1 MQGIDIKKL
10 SSDAKRSVVVDEAP
24 INDIWKIL
32 NKEIQLFSGIK
43 SQVKESFYHELAIL
57 IHAGVDLKAAL
68 DLVVGEQKKDANRKL
83 MENIR
88 SCIIEGDS
96 LSGALKKQQV
106 FTPYEYYSIQI
117 GEETGRLVPVLEDLA
132 LYFKKQIK
140 QRRQI
145 TGAMMYPAIVTC
157 TSFGA
162 VFFMLNFIVPMFADI
177 FSRTGG
183 ELPAITRFIVNASA
197 FLKAAILPLIAALLA
212 VSLVFYFQR
221 KKDKLRKILST
232 FVLRFPVFGEMVRK
246 IYLGRFCNS
255 MALLTGAKV
264 PLIRAIQLSRQMAGF
279 YPIERSL
286 IEIENC
292 ILHGQSL
299 HSSLAAFKIYDT
311 KMISLIKVGEEVNQL
326 SAFFEKVAQQYNE
339 DVEHQSALLSSIME
353 PFIIIFLGLFV
364 GLILIAMYLP
374 LFQLGS
380 GFE

>member
-10 SSDAKRSVVVDEAP
+10 NSNAKRSVVVAEETP
-24 INDIWKIL
+24 NDIWNIL
-32 NKEIQLFSGIK
+32 NREIRLFGGIK
-43 SQVKESFYHELAIL
+43 SHVKESFYHELAIL

-88 SCIIEGDS
+88 SCIIEGES
-96 LSGALKKQQV
+96 LSGALRKQQV

-183 ELPAITRFIVNASA
+183 QLPAITLFIVNAST
-197 FLKAAILPLIAALLA
+197 FLKAAIFPLMSVLL
-212 VSLVFYFQR
+212 VISLVFYFQR
-221 KKDKLRKILST
+221 KKDKLRMILST
-232 FVLRFPVFGEMVRK
+232 FVLRLPVFGEMVRK

-286 IEIENC
+286 MEIENC

-311 KMISLIKVGEEVNQL
+311 KMISLVKVGEEVNQL

-364 GLILIAMYLP
+364 GIILIAMYLP